1 MGPPAPGAQ
10 GYTKN
15 HAVKNM
21 PMASSTT
28 VRCGK
33 TAGFT
38 GLVYLLIASSS
49 CGGMAWGSRAAGLH
63 AQSLVLVPRVPCP
76 IYHPFPGP
84 SPHFPFPSSR
94 SQPCFPL
101 PSLQLPF
108 PALALGSHSWSLSP
122 VLVPLLF
129 PSSKP
134 QFPFPIPVLASGARP
149 HTPFLLHVLILIP
162 IS

>member
-76 IYHPFPGP
+76 TYHPFPGP

-134 QFPFPIPVLASGARP
+134 QFPFPIPVLASGPRP